1 MKPSPKK
8 RTKMKN
14 NFLRAF
20 LLLSTS
26 ALALCGCASDGQ
38 KYSRTIAVESDPA
51 GAEIVVN
58 GIAVAKT
65 PLAIEV
71 EATKSGHFISRFE
84 IIARPS
90 ADAEGQYLQ
99 VKSFAPYSAK
109 DAQKIP
115 EKIIFDMRQNP
126 RVN

>member
-1 MKPSPKK
+1 
-8 RTKMKN
+8 MKN
-14 NFLRAF
+14 NFLREAS
-20 LLLSTS
+20 LLLLAS
-26 ALALCGCASDGQ
+26 LALCGCETDGQ
-38 KYSRTIAVESDPA
+38 KYSRTSAVTSVPA

-84 IIARPS
+84 IIARPGE
-90 ADAEGQYLQ
+90 DAEGQYLQ

-115 EKIIFDMRQNP
+115 EKIDFDMRQNP
-126 RVN
+126 RGN

>member
-1 MKPSPKK
+1 
-8 RTKMKN
+8 MKN
-14 NFLRAF
+14 NFARVFLTISLAAAF
-20 LLLSTS
+20 LG
-26 ALALCGCASDGQ
+26 GCASDGQ
-38 KYSRTIAVESDPA
+38 KYSRTIAVMSDPA

-58 GIAVAKT
+58 GMPVAKT

-84 IIARPS
+84 IIARPQ

-109 DAQKIP
+109 DAEKIP
-115 EKIIFDMRQNP
+115 EKITFDMRLNP
-126 RVN
+126 RGN